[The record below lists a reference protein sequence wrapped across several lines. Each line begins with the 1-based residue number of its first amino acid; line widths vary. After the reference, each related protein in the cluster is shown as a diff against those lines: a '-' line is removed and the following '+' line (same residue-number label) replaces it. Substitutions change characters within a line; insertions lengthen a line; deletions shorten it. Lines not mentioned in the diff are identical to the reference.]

1 MSTIFEEEFQRMK
14 KTLATM
20 DEQLDKLEKIPVY
33 YGEDF
38 KEQILESMRESN
50 RQNLRIGVQEPY
62 FGRLDFQEDGQPE
75 PNPIYIGK
83 VGVSDEETMKPIVID
98 WRAPVASMF
107 YSFTGGEEPAFYHSP
122 DGLVEGDVYL
132 KRNIAIRKREL
143 ERVVDTYV
151 KGSEDVSL
159 ADDFL
164 LYRLGENKDN
174 KLKDIVSTIQS
185 EQNDI
190 IRAEKNMPLL
200 IQGVAGSGKTTIAL
214 HRLAFLIYEYREQLE
229 AERMIVFAPNSL
241 FLDYISSVLPELG
254 VGNIRQTTFQ
264 DWALN
269 TLDDAVKLKDTDEK
283 LKEAFSINR
292 DDKKV
297 MLGKLKGTMKFKSFI
312 EENIVQFEKNLLPTK
327 DFEAWDKASITV
339 EEIRKWMQVEYK
351 HYPLRKRRERL
362 VGRIKRWIEIEL
374 KKFEGTNE
382 KKALKKEA
390 TKRLNAYM
398 KFWPKMSP
406 LSFYS
411 SMMKQK
417 EILEV
422 LPEEL
427 VQETEKNCRK
437 KEVYV
442 EDLAP
447 LIHIHHRLAGIEIGQ
462 KFHHVVIDEAQDF
475 SPFQIYILKEIT
487 MGNSFTILGDLS
499 QAIYDYQ
506 GIEDWNDF
514 KEVFQETGYYE
525 LTRSY
530 RSTKEI
536 IEFANEV
543 IKNAEIPVGLA
554 TPVFR
559 SGEKVKVISTDNQFA
574 AIVKTLQHMQSENVK
589 TIAVIGRTDDEC
601 RDIYEKLTA
610 TGITA
615 NVIEANQ
622 SKYEGGISVV
632 PVYLAKGLEFDAVLL
647 IDVDEVH
654 YKGTKHDAKL
664 LYVGCTRSLHDLRIF
679 YSGEASPLIQGIQE
693 EFYESK

>member
-1 MSTIFEEEFQRMK
+1 MSNIFEEELQKMK
-14 KTLATM
+14 DILCTM
-20 DEQLDKLEKIPVY
+20 DEQLEQLEKIPVY

-62 FGRLDFQEDGQPE
+62 FGRLDFQEDGKE
-75 PNPIYIGK
+75 DVMPIYIGK
-83 VGVSDEETMKPIVID
+83 VGVSDKDTMKPMVID

-107 YSFTGGEEPAFYHSP
+107 YSFTGGEELAFYHSP

-132 KRNIAIRKREL
+132 KRNISIRKREL

-151 KGSEDVSL
+151 KGNEDVSH

-190 IRAEKNMPLL
+190 IRAERNLPLL

-254 VGNIRQTTFQ
+254 VGNISQTTFP
-264 DWALN
+264 DWALR
-269 TLDDAVKLKDTDEK
+269 TLDGSVKLKQTEEK

-292 DDKKV
+292 DEKKV
-297 MLGKLKGTMKFKSFI
+297 MLGKLKGTLEFKSFI
-312 EENIVQFEKNLLPTK
+312 EERMVQFEKDLVPTK
-327 DFEAWDKASITV
+327 DFEAWDKAVIPV
-339 EEIRKWMQVEYK
+339 EDVKKWMQVEYK
-351 HYPLRKRRERL
+351 HYPLKKRRERL
-362 VGRIKRWIEIEL
+362 VGRMKRWIEIEL
-374 KKFEGTNE
+374 KKFGETNE
-382 KKALKKEA
+382 KKLLKKEA
-390 TKRLNAYM
+390 TKRLNTYM
-398 KFWPKMSP
+398 NFWPKMSP
-406 LSFYS
+406 LSLYS
-411 SMMKQK
+411 SMLKSK
-417 EILEV
+417 EILDV

-442 EDLAP
+442 EDLPA
-447 LIHIHHRLAGIEIGQ
+447 LIYIHHRITGIEIGQ

-475 SPFQIYILKEIT
+475 SPFQVYVLKEIT
-487 MGNSFTILGDLS
+487 LGNSFTILGDLS

-506 GIEDWNDF
+506 GIEDWNAF

-536 IEFANEV
+536 IEFANEI

-559 SGEKVKVISTDNQFA
+559 SGEEVKVIHAEDQFTE
-574 AIVKTLQHMQSENVK
+574 VLKTLQHLQNEDVK

-601 RDIYEKLTA
+601 RDIYEKLTNA
-610 TGITA
+610 GLTV
-615 NVIEANQ
+615 NVIEADQ

-647 IDVDEVH
+647 IDVDEEH
-654 YKGTKHDAKL
+654 YKNTKHDAKL
-664 LYVGCTRSLHDLRIF
+664 LYVGCTRSLHDLWIF
-679 YSGEASPLIQGIQE
+679 HGGEASPLIKG
-693 EFYESK
+693 